1 MDEEIMNELQE
12 EIQNTS
18 TSVDDTT
25 SSQNDSKSFT
35 LECEGC
41 FTTFQ
46 SNSEFVVLCGTCTLE
61 TFAKQSSSKQLDGVD
76 NDSHHDAVIN
86 AASVTAALTLQN
98 DSAPTILDDTSDSN
112 KKADS
117 GDVNHVDKNESASS
131 SNTLPAN
138 TNTKLYDIGD
148 YKVIESPDLFESNH
162 PHYSNPMFT
171 SSELKSG
178 AKEAPLPISSRP
190 SRAASQTTSP
200 KRTSTKR
207 LNQDIGTVAK
217 KKRATK
223 ATVLIDDDVDDE
235 EVTYQPPK
243 KQKVIALSI
252 SNIHFSSICP
262 LIVSETF

>member
-1 MDEEIMNELQE
+1 MTPQRADWDILKLSGPPPNGMSAYLYLQ
-12 EIQNTS
+12 Q
-18 TSVDDTT
+18 
-25 SSQNDSKSFT
+25 
-35 LECEGC
+35 
-41 FTTFQ
+41 
-46 SNSEFVVLCGTCTLE
+46 
-61 TFAKQSSSKQLDGVD
+61 
-76 NDSHHDAVIN
+76 
-86 AASVTAALTLQN
+86 
-98 DSAPTILDDTSDSN
+98 
-112 KKADS
+112 
-117 GDVNHVDKNESASS
+117 
-131 SNTLPAN
+131 
-138 TNTKLYDIGD
+138 
-148 YKVIESPDLFESNH
+148 
-162 PHYSNPMFT
+162 
-171 SSELKSG
+171 LKSG